1 MNFNQTAQD
10 KYCKEVISTANCS
23 KHILWYIDNL
33 DDEHKYSVI
42 INARM
47 ELVRVETV
55 KRINRNYLNRILK
68 DQGQT
73 ARVWIAALMRLSD
86 RNDVLLLKGVLED
99 TEHSEIIEA
108 CASRIRSSMILYKLI
123 CTPSIDLS
131 NKKALVKAIKEDK
144 FLMDVVRNN
153 LFDMSLRK
161 LALGQIKSDE
171 NKMSAAICSEDEEIL
186 THLFCIS
193 PVTEEFIEQ
202 VRKVSFSL
210 YRKVRSGAIRLVK
223 N

>member
-1 MNFNQTAQD
+1 
-10 KYCKEVISTANCS
+10 
-23 KHILWYIDNL
+23 
-33 DDEHKYSVI
+33 
-42 INARM
+42 
-47 ELVRVETV
+47 
-55 KRINRNYLNRILK
+55 
-68 DQGQT
+68 
-73 ARVWIAALMRLSD
+73 
-86 RNDVLLLKGVLED
+86 
-99 TEHSEIIEA
+99 
-108 CASRIRSSMILYKLI
+108 
-123 CTPSIDLS
+123 
-131 NKKALVKAIKEDK
+131 
-144 FLMDVVRNN
+144 MDVVRNN

-223 N
+223 T